1 MRYTKAA
8 LLLFGLGLVLGLV
21 VVVGEFSQLEWVAST
36 LMALALVLLPLAL
49 FADGHGMAL
58 LGWIAARLARG
69 KRPKSHRRSRA
80 AGARRKPP
88 ARNGA
93 RRRRT

>member
-8 LLLFGLGLVLGLV
+8 LLLFGLGLVLGFV
-21 VVVGEFSQLEWVAST
+21 VVVGEFSHLEWVASA
-36 LMALALVLLPLAL
+36 LMALALVLLPVTL

-58 LGWIAARLARG
+58 LGWIAARLARE
-69 KRPKSHRRSRA
+69 KRPKSRRRSRP

-88 ARNGA
+88 ARNA
-93 RRRRT
+93 TRRRRT